1 MYGPGAAIGEP
12 PDSQAPRRDTRRPAD
27 AHAFAQQIA
36 AFYPYPPPRQHAPTI
51 RRAPTPRAARRRPRA
66 TPDSRNAA
74 TAAARVNSP

>member
-36 AFYPYPPPRQHAPTI
+36 AFYPYPS
-51 RRAPTPRAARRRPRA
+51 PTPARPDDPARTDAARGP
-66 TPDSRNAA
+66 
-74 TAAARVNSP
+74 AAASRYPGLAQRRHGRGAG